1 MPKNN
6 QTKMPQFNTL
16 SEAFEWF
23 WENVYPHLPSE
34 QKTGALR
41 AAKHAYYKKDEK
53 VSEKRMQRILAE
65 HVHFQVKYEVAIKEK
80 E

>member
-1 MPKNN
+1 
-6 QTKMPQFNTL
+6 MPQFNTL
-16 SEAFEWF
+16 PEAFEWF

-41 AAKHAYYKKDEK
+41 RTKHAYYTGAEK

-65 HVHFQVKYEVAIKEK
+65 HVHFKVKYEVIIKDK
-80 E
+80 K